1 MEMKSK
7 ILSQIKDKF
16 EKTHGGITII
26 ELSEINEIAYSEM
39 KKVLSELYKEKKIIT
54 RQSINQILIY
64 LKK

>member
-1 MEMKSK
+1 VKEK

-16 EKTHGGITII
+16 EKTNAGITII
-26 ELSEINEIAYSEM
+26 ELSEINETTYSEM

-64 LKK
+64 LKE

>member
-1 MEMKSK
+1 METKSK

-26 ELSEINEIAYSEM
+26 ELLEINETTYSEM
-39 KKVLSELYKEKKIIT
+39 KKVLNELYKEKKIIT

-64 LKK
+64 IKQ

>member
-1 MEMKSK
+1 MKEK

-26 ELSEINEIAYSEM
+26 ELSEINETTYSEM

-64 LKK
+64 LKE